1 MDIKINQKF
10 KELLPPL
17 SAEEFSSLEE
27 SILAEGVRE
36 SIKLWQNQIID
47 GHNRFEICQKH
58 DLPFA
63 SIDLHFADEDEVLD
77 WIYTNQLGR
86 RNLTA
91 NQRTLYIGQLYELR
105 KKRVGAPE
113 GSQNALKNNLDIMTK
128 LNSEESEAIE
138 GIQIKQSETASETA
152 QIAQIEADFSPTE
165 TAANLDTLQIIE
177 AEIAADIANLASEQ
191 AEIAADFSELIYE
204 PDEFIQT
211 PPKPTRKP
219 QSTAQT
225 IAKQFGVSEKTVR
238 RAEEVAK
245 AVEEKPELKK
255 PFLSGK
261 LSQKQVIEKA
271 KESEPPPP
279 KIPDTDTDD
288 FTELAAK
295 HGRRLHSLI
304 TELQEAVTA
313 AHNEFFRKGQDFN
326 AYGNIRRISLEP
338 LKEME
343 WKTRILK
350 TLKKCANCKAQKGG
364 CEKCKQ
370 TGYQNKSD
378 YSTTKSAL
386 SK

>member
-17 SAEEFSSLEE
+17 SAEEFASLEE

-36 SIKLWQNQIID
+36 SIKVWRGFIVD
-47 GHNRFEICQKH
+47 GHNRFEICEKH

-63 SIDLHFADEDEVLD
+63 SMDLHFADEDEALE

-86 RNLTA
+86 RNLNP

-105 KKRVGAPE
+105 KKRVGGD
-113 GSQNALKNNLDIMTK
+113 GSNQHTENSNSDIMSEL
-128 LNSEESEAIE
+128 LNEDSEAIE
-138 GIQIKQSETASETA
+138 KLQVGQLETA
-152 QIAQIEADFSPTE
+152 
-165 TAANLDTLQIIE
+165 
-177 AEIAADIANLASEQ
+177 AEIAALQSENLSDIEVIQQKQSEV
-191 AEIAADFSELIYE
+191 AEDITELTYE
-204 PDEFIQT
+204 QDEFSQIPPPRT
-211 PPKPTRKP
+211 PNN
-219 QSTAQT
+219 TAQK
-225 IAKQFGVSEKTVR
+225 IAKDFGVNEKTVR
-238 RAEEVAK
+238 RAAQVAK

-271 KESEPPPP
+271 KETSQPPP
-279 KIPDTDTDD
+279 KLLDNETDD

-295 HGRRLHSLI
+295 HGRRLHSLV
-304 TELQEAVTA
+304 TELQGAITA
-313 AHNEFFRKGQDFN
+313 AHNEFFRRGQDFN
-326 AYGNIRRISLEP
+326 GYGDIRRISLEP

-343 WKTRILK
+343 WKTRLLK
-350 TLKKCANCKAQKGG
+350 TLKKCAACKAQKGG

-378 YSTTKSAL
+378 YSTTKSAM
-386 SK
+386 SD